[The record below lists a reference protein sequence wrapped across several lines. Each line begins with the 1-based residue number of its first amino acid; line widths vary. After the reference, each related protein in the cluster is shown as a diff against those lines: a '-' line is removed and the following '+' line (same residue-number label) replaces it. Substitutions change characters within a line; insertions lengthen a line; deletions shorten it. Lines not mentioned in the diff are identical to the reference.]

1 MATLYTATQIGGFTE
16 YNEEFDY
23 NLSTMLAANQ
33 LLVNDNSFWES
44 KTKLRLFIDSGDKAV
59 TNASDIF
66 SAQLCYDEGT
76 ALRISS
82 PYYFNES
89 TR

>member
-1 MATLYTATQIGGFTE
+1 MASIYSSTQLSGFTE

-23 NLSTMLAANQ
+23 NLSSMLAANP
-33 LLVNDNSFWES
+33 LLINDNSFREN
-44 KTKLRLFIDSGDKAV
+44 KTNLRLFIDSGN
-59 TNASDIF
+59 NAISYSSDIV

-76 ALRISS
+76 KLRLGS

-89 TR
+89 TS